1 MIDRAPVRHFRTID
15 STNQE
20 AHRLFAHGERG
31 PLWLL
36 ADEQTAGRGRL
47 ERVWRSERGNLFCT
61 LLMRVSAPQ
70 SAIPQIGF
78 VAAVAVRN
86 ALSKLAPA
94 VSFALKWPND
104 CLANGAKIS
113 GILCETFTPDAVAI
127 GCGINVKHA
136 PHGLPYPAACLRQL
150 GSAATLNDAFAAYR
164 QQLSAALALWNN
176 GAGFEAIRNEWQAHA
191 IGIGERVAMSTG
203 EVMVEGIYEG
213 IAGDGALVL
222 LKADGL
228 RHLFHAGDL
237 SISSLKPSRIAP
249 A

>member
-1 MIDRAPVRHFRTID
+1 MIERAPVRHFRTID
-15 STNQE
+15 STNLE
-20 AHRLFAHGERG
+20 ARRLFAHGERG
-31 PLWLL
+31 PLWLI

-47 ERVWRSERGNLFCT
+47 ERAWKSERGNFHAT
-61 LLMRVSAPQ
+61 LLLPLSAPQ
-70 SAIPQIGF
+70 SAIPQVGF
-78 VAAVAVRN
+78 VAAVAVQR
-86 ALSKLAPA
+86 ALNGLMPA

-113 GILCETFTPDAVAI
+113 GILCEMLAPDVVAI

-136 PHGLPYPAACLRQL
+136 PQGLPYPAACLRQL
-150 GSAATLNDAFAAYR
+150 GSAAAVNDVFAAYR
-164 QQLSAALALWNN
+164 GALSAALAVWSN

-203 EVMVEGIYEG
+203 EVIVEGIHEG
-213 IAGDGALVL
+213 IAGDGALIL
-222 LKADGL
+222 LETDGR

-237 SISSLKPSRIAP
+237 SIPPLKPSRISP